1 MVEYVLLTL
10 SNWAPDGGWFELI
23 SGWHLLV
30 FGGVMVLLAV
40 LATR

>member
-1 MVEYVLLTL
+1 MVDYLLLTL
-10 SNWAPDGGWFELI
+10 SNWAPDGGWFDLI

-30 FGGVMVLLAV
+30 AGGLMLVVAV